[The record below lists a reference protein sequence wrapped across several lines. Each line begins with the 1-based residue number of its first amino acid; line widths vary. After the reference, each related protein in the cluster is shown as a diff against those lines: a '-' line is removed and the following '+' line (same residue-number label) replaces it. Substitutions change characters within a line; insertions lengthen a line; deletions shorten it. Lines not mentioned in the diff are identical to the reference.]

1 MEDNK
6 ENTKENE
13 LNLNTDWENVIN
25 LIKKNLFFEDYKQY
39 SLYKK
44 EKGYLIEKT
53 DDSSNYFFLFHEKKK
68 KKKLM

>member
-68 KKKLM
+68 